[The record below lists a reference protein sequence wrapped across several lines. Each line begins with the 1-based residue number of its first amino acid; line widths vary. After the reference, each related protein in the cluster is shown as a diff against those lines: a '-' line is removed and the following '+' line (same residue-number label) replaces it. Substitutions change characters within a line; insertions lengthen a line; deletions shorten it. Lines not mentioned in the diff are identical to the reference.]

1 MCLKFCI
8 CIKFHARTR
17 THTYTYVCLY
27 KRCRIIYTH
36 RKKMFAKNEKKNF
49 LVIKSC
55 LKRSRSPPK
64 RKNKTTGLDFTQS
77 VVCFSSLMAVVEG
90 GPKNAPFIPL
100 VLLIFSVSLSEII
113 S

>member
-1 MCLKFCI
+1 MHALAHTHTHMCVY
-8 CIKFHARTR
+8 IKGAELFTR
-17 THTYTYVCLY
+17 TE
-27 KRCRIIYTH
+27 
-36 RKKMFAKNEKKNF
+36 RKCSQKMKKKNF